1 MLLLPLKKTRDFFF
15 FYFEHFIS
23 LYIYNSM
30 LMDIHNSISMYLHRE
45 VILSVMSSWVFIHS
59 VFILIVLSFL
69 FHAEIP
75 HLSTA
80 LARSTWVPV
89 SFLFHIPIRL
99 WIFLFFSTRCQSFIS
114 YFHIQDLEWAISSKS
129 PGLFVCACVKVVLR
143 NHRLDSRVENMDTV
157 FLKCIMFVDWY

>member
-30 LMDIHNSISMYLHRE
+30 PMDIHNSISMYLHRE

-75 HLSTA
+75 HLSTDQPGFLYPFYSISLLDCEFSCFSAQDVRVSSHTFISKTWNEPFLQKAQDCLYVHVWKWYWEIIDWTQELKTWTLCFWSA
-80 LARSTWVPV
+80 LCSWTD
-89 SFLFHIPIRL
+89 IRL
-99 WIFLFFSTRCQSFIS
+99 
-114 YFHIQDLEWAISSKS
+114 
-129 PGLFVCACVKVVLR
+129 
-143 NHRLDSRVENMDTV
+143 
-157 FLKCIMFVDWY
+157 